1 VEILDRYLARA
12 VFGGV
17 LSVLAI
23 LVTLDAI
30 ISFSGESS
38 NIGRAGYTLWS
49 AVEYTLF
56 RMPRQ
61 LYELFPLAVLL
72 GTVMGLGGLAS
83 SSELVVIR
91 AAGVSLLRIIFSV
104 MKAALVLIVLAMMV
118 GEAIAPPMTQYAQLK
133 KARILS
139 QQISLNTDYGLWARD
154 GQVYIHVRRVESDGR
169 LTGVKLYTFDEQKN
183 LQSITSAASARHAG
197 EEWVLQQVNRI
208 EFNARGIKQEKFKNI
223 PWKSLLKPEL
233 VDVVSI
239 SPERL
244 SIWKLRD
251 YIGYL
256 EENNLDASVYELSF
270 WNKAMM
276 PLTITA
282 MVLLAVPF
290 VFGSVRQGGVGQRIF
305 VGFLIGLTFYILDRL
320 IGQMSVVYALP
331 AWLGASVPTLVVIA
345 LGIFSIRKIR

>member
-1 VEILDRYLARA
+1 MEILDRYLARA
-12 VFGGV
+12 MLGGV

-30 ISFSGESS
+30 ISFAGESN
-38 NIGRAGYTLWS
+38 NIGKSGYTLWS

-61 LYELFPLAVLL
+61 FYELFPLAVLL

-83 SSELVVIR
+83 SGELVVVR

-104 MKAALVLIVLAMMV
+104 MKAALVLIVLAMV
-118 GEAIAPPMTQYAQLK
+118 IGEAVAPPMTQYAQLK
-133 KARILS
+133 KARMLS

-154 GQVYIHVRRVESDGR
+154 GQIYIHVRRVESDGR
-169 LTGVKLYTFDEQKN
+169 LVGVKLYTFDEKKK
-183 LQSITSAASARHAG
+183 LQSIIHAASALHSG
-197 EEWVLQQVNRI
+197 DEWKMHQVIRT
-208 EFNARGIKQEKFKNI
+208 EFNASGIREEKFKNMT
-223 PWKSLLKPEL
+223 WKSLLKPEL

-256 EENNLDASVYELSF
+256 EENNLDSSIYELSF
-270 WNKAMM
+270 WNKVMM

-290 VFGSVRQGGVGQRIF
+290 VFGSLRQGGVGQRIF
-305 VGFLIGLTFYILDRL
+305 VGFLVGLTFYIVDRL
-320 IGQMSVVYALP
+320 IGQVSIVYAMP
-331 AWLGASVPTLVVIA
+331 AWLGASMPTLLVIA
-345 LGIFSIRKIR
+345 LGVYSVRRIR